1 MSDFE
6 LGIRG
11 TIKQTFD
18 GALLKGCY
26 FHFCKAIWGKIKKYN
41 LFKKELRI
49 NTLILAFIIK
59 SYPFIKENNREKYCE
74 KIEEYCKN
82 LKGNY
87 IKLYNY
93 FSKYWKTN
101 KLFNF
106 TYLNDNRILKRT
118 NNVVE
123 NFHSKLNRYISH
135 FHPKSSYLVN
145 ELKKLT
151 KEYYDSYIIKLSKR
165 NEEEINI
172 NYIAKDIINFIKKFV
187 DVHKVNFDI
196 DNLNQFIKL
205 DGESF
210 YELNLLIL
218 NSITDCKDDA
228 IDNLKILFIKNH
240 IIENM
245 EDKNNENGTNN
256 HLDELDEEYDNL
268 CNDSNIFK
276 YNDKAENKNI
286 IIDGFKKLS
295 SYEQYLLDGD
305 ELILEKS
312 NKFKNKRKVKSI
324 EKNMLDDLEY
334 IEQENIDN

>member
-1 MSDFE
+1 MEVFRILKKNIELINKDINFENLKIMSDFE
-6 LGIRG
+6 LGLRG
-11 TIKQTFD
+11 AIKQTFD

-59 SYPFIKENNREKYCE
+59 SY
-74 KIEEYCKN
+74 
-82 LKGNY
+82 Y

-106 TYLNDNRILKRT
+106 TYLNDNSILKRT

-256 HLDELDEEYDNL
+256 HLDELDEEDDNL
-268 CNDSNIFK
+268 GNDSNIFK
-276 YNDKAENKNI
+276 W
-286 IIDGFKKLS
+286 FK
-295 SYEQYLLDGD
+295 
-305 ELILEKS
+305 
-312 NKFKNKRKVKSI
+312 
-324 EKNMLDDLEY
+324 Y
-334 IEQENIDN
+334 I

>member
-1 MSDFE
+1 M
-6 LGIRG
+6 
-11 TIKQTFD
+11 
-18 GALLKGCY
+18 
-26 FHFCKAIWGKIKKYN
+26 
-41 LFKKELRI
+41 
-49 NTLILAFIIK
+49 AFIIK
-59 SYPFIKENNREKYCE
+59 SYPFIKENIKEKYFE
-74 KIEEYCKN
+74 KLEKYCKN

-256 HLDELDEEYDNL
+256 HLDELDEEDDNL
-268 CNDSNIFK
+268 GNDSILFK
-276 YNDKAENKNI
+276 NNDKAENKNI
-286 IIDGFKKLS
+286 IINGFKKLS